1 MNLTYTFANKLF
13 SKERIKELNEQIN
26 KNLIKSNDSP
36 ASDAVKTSTV
46 KFLKYNSIEKLIKP
60 FVEFSYQSN
69 EKIFGFDLFP
79 LGPDKILNYNI
90 YEEGTEY
97 NWHFDGTEALDKKD
111 IKLTCLLNCSE
122 ESCTGGDLSLFVNGE
137 MKCKELD
144 IPGTAIVFPSFI
156 NHKVSKLTSGS
167 RKTLAIWMYGKKFR

>member
-1 MNLTYTFANKLF
+1 MRETLCTVAPLF
-13 SKERIKELNEQIN
+13 NSEQI
-26 KNLIKSNDSP
+26 KNLNNVINNNLVKTVDNPSSDSIKSSQ
-36 ASDAVKTSTV
+36 VKCV
-46 KFLKYNSIEKLIKP
+46 KLLSIHNLIGP
-60 FVEFSYQSN
+60 FIDFSVSANNLHY
-69 EKIFGFDLFP
+69 GFDLFP
-79 LGPDKILNYNI
+79 LTSNKLLNYNT
-90 YEEGTEY
+90 YKKDEEYT
-97 NWHFDGTEALDKKD
+97 WHIDASVKSPIKD